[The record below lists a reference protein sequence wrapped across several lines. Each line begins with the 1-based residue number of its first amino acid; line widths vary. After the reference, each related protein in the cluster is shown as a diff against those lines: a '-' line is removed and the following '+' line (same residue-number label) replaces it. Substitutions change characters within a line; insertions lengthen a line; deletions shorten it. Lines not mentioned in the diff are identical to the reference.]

1 MDYDTLVQHFI
12 DELARRGKARK
23 TITTYRC
30 DLRVFRTWCAQHA
43 PEAVR
48 EVENLRYDH
57 IQAFLRH
64 DRVRDPLPVQPSR
77 FNPHPTAGIPMTRN
91 AHYAPRT
98 HQRKTVVLRVFCA
111 WAESEHYLGRS
122 PFPAPMGMKSRPDMG
137 ALRAAPV
144 YLSEADMTRL
154 WTAVMAGLPGSQPW
168 QQWRDRA
175 LFGLMLTT
183 GVCVE
188 EVCGIS
194 LAHGEH
200 IVRTGGELVVPGSA
214 FKPRTVVVPTRI
226 VRILERYMQV
236 RPGQSTSPTLF
247 VSTRGGAIYPRLV
260 QRRFRD
266 YATVAG
272 LPPTMTPRNL
282 RHTVATTL
290 FREGLNVREVQE
302 VLGHAQGST
311 TAIYSQILQVDAQRK
326 MRGIDAFKD
335 LQ

>member
-77 FNPHPTAGIPMTRN
+77 LNPHPTVGVPARN
-91 AHYAPRT
+91 AHYAART
-98 HQRKTVVLRVFCA
+98 LQRKTVVLRVFCA
-111 WAESEHYLGRS
+111 WAESEHYLDRS
-122 PFPAPMGMKSRPDMG
+122 PFPTNMGMKSRTDMG

-144 YLSEADMTRL
+144 YLAEADITRL
-154 WTAVMAGLPGSQPW
+154 WAAVTAGLPGTQPW

-194 LAHGEH
+194 LTHGEQ
-200 IVRTGGELVVPGSA
+200 IVRTGGELAVPGSA

-272 LPPTMTPRNL
+272 LSPTMTPRNL